1 MSELHDNQSAPS
13 ILSWDVAHYAVNNV
27 SEQNSISEATINR
40 AIIGV
45 LYLLQILII
54 GIYCLTFIWFDD
66 ECFNE
71 EDARTTA
78 LTTVAQLVWVESA
91 SALMVGVGLKIGPL
105 RMSLFHVFVRIV
117 IMLCPLMDWFVGAS
131 LIYVIFCCRVG
142 MYWASSV
149 YPAKTVRQVLKEE
162 LRGALPEWMFSGGT
176 AGNVDEGGANFVEQ
190 KALNQLAFSPL
201 LNLAK
206 YVDCMS
212 SGDSSSSDGY
222 CTKCCI
228 NFLQSSLFVLSY
240 LTCGFVGF
248 LVYVN
253 SDYHCEGGDNDGEH
267 CSMFDAFEKKIDANH
282 IDGCLGGRCVPAY
295 PNVTSVQRI
304 DKVTYIKQWDVGI
317 LALCLVAVF
326 VTSARVHAAW
336 DYYGH
341 TINSCPPKMVL
352 IESFFMIGA
361 WITTGFVFKDDYS
374 LMFLALLF
382 YVGPV
387 FVVLTSWTLR
397 NWGATEYVLCFK
409 GKLGSATKALSKNIK
424 LSKLKSLKIS
434 KDALKSNLS
443 SLNPFQKYSCKKWW
457 SEFLEVIVDR
467 SPTLIGMLL
476 GPVGCSI
483 AIGILLQYF
492 TDDSIFPYWLSWSI
506 PAFFV
511 ICKRKKNGK
520 IKNSQEVSVF

>member
-13 ILSWDVAHYAVNNV
+13 ILSWDVAHYAVNND

-78 LTTVAQLVWVESA
+78 LTTVAQLIWVESA

-212 SGDSSSSDGY
+212 SGDSSS
-222 CTKCCI
+222 
-228 NFLQSSLFVLSY
+228 
-240 LTCGFVGF
+240 
-248 LVYVN
+248 
-253 SDYHCEGGDNDGEH
+253 
-267 CSMFDAFEKKIDANH
+267 
-282 IDGCLGGRCVPAY
+282 
-295 PNVTSVQRI
+295 
-304 DKVTYIKQWDVGI
+304 
-317 LALCLVAVF
+317 
-326 VTSARVHAAW
+326 
-336 DYYGH
+336 
-341 TINSCPPKMVL
+341 
-352 IESFFMIGA
+352 
-361 WITTGFVFKDDYS
+361 
-374 LMFLALLF
+374 
-382 YVGPV
+382 
-387 FVVLTSWTLR
+387 
-397 NWGATEYVLCFK
+397 
-409 GKLGSATKALSKNIK
+409 
-424 LSKLKSLKIS
+424 
-434 KDALKSNLS
+434 
-443 SLNPFQKYSCKKWW
+443 
-457 SEFLEVIVDR
+457 
-467 SPTLIGMLL
+467 
-476 GPVGCSI
+476 
-483 AIGILLQYF
+483 
-492 TDDSIFPYWLSWSI
+492 
-506 PAFFV
+506 
-511 ICKRKKNGK
+511 
-520 IKNSQEVSVF
+520 